1 MDSGTVGRIL
11 LALLGM
17 VFISVGCLLW
27 SAPLAFIVSGGFC
40 VLIAYVWQYLRAAGV
55 SNEVS

>member
-1 MDSGTVGRIL
+1 MVGRIL
-11 LALLGM
+11 LALLGI

-27 SAPLAFIVSGGFC
+27 SASLAFIVFGGFC